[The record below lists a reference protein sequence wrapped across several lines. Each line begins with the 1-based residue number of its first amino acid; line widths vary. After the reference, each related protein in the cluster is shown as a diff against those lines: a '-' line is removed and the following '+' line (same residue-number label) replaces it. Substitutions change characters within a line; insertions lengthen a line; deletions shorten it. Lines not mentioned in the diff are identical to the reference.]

1 MMGGQRV
8 FREIGSDRGTALAV
22 SSASRTIQQMF
33 KARDPSSASRWLPLP
48 LLLLLLAQLSPMAG
62 ATPAVSAASV
72 CQSAAPNDE
81 EATAVC
87 ALPVSLA
94 GKNVRFKARFLG
106 SHDDSKV
113 SIRSVTLNGMP
124 VTCRTGSKTESSFED
139 GVVTLDCGFGVPA
152 APAGDPIK
160 VQMSLHHLQLDLTEL
175 VVE

>member
-8 FREIGSDRGTALAV
+8 FREIGSDRGPALAV
-22 SSASRTIQQMF
+22 SSASRTIHQMF
-33 KARDPSSASRWLPLP
+33 KARDPSSASRWLPL
-48 LLLLLLAQLSPMAG
+48 LLLLLNQLSPVAG

-139 GVVTLDCGFGVPA
+139 GEVTLDCGFGVPA